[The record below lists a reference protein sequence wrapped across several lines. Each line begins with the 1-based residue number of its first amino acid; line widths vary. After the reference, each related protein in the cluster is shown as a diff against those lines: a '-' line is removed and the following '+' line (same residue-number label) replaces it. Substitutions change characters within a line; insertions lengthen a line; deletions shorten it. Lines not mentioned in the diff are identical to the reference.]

1 LSNLDKPQRL
11 RFLYQAACAI
21 SEKLNL
27 DEVLQQLMTLA
38 HQHFDPDAVSVALVE
53 KDGRLIFRA
62 ASGKSAKEII
72 GLRMAPG
79 AGIVGWVAQHGES
92 LWVPDAYADAR
103 FYREADQ
110 QTGFLTQAILA
121 APVKLGN
128 QTLAVVEMLNPQA
141 TDNLEENLEMLT
153 TLAALAA
160 RPIQNAQLFEQVQH
174 AEARYESLF
183 EQNFDPIVI
192 IDHAGNL
199 LECNQAAKLLLALPF
214 DAASAF
220 DLTRLNLSH
229 EDFEALK
236 QRLISGEV
244 IIRELESP
252 GLTGNSRILEVY
264 LSYLADYPADG
275 AYQWIAHDIT
285 DRVALEEMRQNLSHM
300 IVHDLRAPL
309 GSILNSL
316 ELLLTIW
323 EERDFTMPTEQVIK
337 IGLRSAH
344 RMERLIST
352 ILDTARLQSNERT
365 LALSLI
371 VVPDLIEETLEV
383 VQPAVERRQQHIFTH
398 LAPDLPAIEADPDLL
413 RRVLIN
419 ILTNAIKYIQDGGVI
434 DMTVT
439 ANPDAMRFV
448 VSDNGPGIP
457 TEDQPHIFDT
467 FFRGRAA
474 QTDGAGLGLA
484 FCKLA
489 VEAHGGKIWLESEVG
504 KGTAFSFTIPRQIA
518 DRESLGQRET

>member
-1 LSNLDKPQRL
+1 MSNLDKHQRL
-11 RFLYQAACAI
+11 RFLYRAACAI

-62 ASGKSAKEII
+62 ASGKSAREII

-79 AGIVGWVAQHGES
+79 SGIVGWVAQHGEA
-92 LWVPDAYADAR
+92 LWVPDAYSDPR
-103 FYREADQ
+103 FYREADR
-110 QTGFLTQAILA
+110 QTGFLTKAILA
-121 APVKLGN
+121 APVKYGN
-128 QTLAVVEMLNPQA
+128 QILAVVEMLNPQA
-141 TDNLEENLEMLT
+141 TDDLDANQEMLT
-153 TLAALAA
+153 MLAALAA

-183 EQNFDPIVI
+183 EQNFDPIII

-199 LECNQAAKLLLALPF
+199 LESNQAAKLLLSLPF
-214 DAASAF
+214 GAVSFF
-220 DLTRLNLSH
+220 DLKMLNLLH
-229 EDFEALK
+229 EDFDALK
-236 QRLISGEV
+236 QRLIFGEV
-244 IIRELESP
+244 IVREFEIP
-252 GLTGNSRILEVY
+252 GANETPRILDMY
-264 LSYLADYPADG
+264 LSYLPDYPPDG

-323 EERDFTMPTEQVIK
+323 QERDFSLPTEQVIK

-352 ILDTARLQSNERT
+352 ILDTARLQSNEKT
-365 LALSLI
+365 LALSLVI
-371 VVPDLIEETLEV
+371 VPDLIAEALEV
-383 VQPAVERRQQHIFTH
+383 VQSAAERRQQCISTH
-398 LAPDLPAIEADPDLL
+398 LAPDLPTFDADSDLL

-419 ILTNAIKYIQDGGVI
+419 ILSNAVKYTQDGGVI
-434 DMTVT
+434 EITVT
-439 ANPDAMRFV
+439 AEPEETRFV
-448 VSDNGPGIP
+448 IRDNGPGIP
-457 TEDQPHIFDT
+457 SEDQSHIFET
-467 FFRGRAA
+467 FFRGRVARA
-474 QTDGAGLGLA
+474 EGAGLGLA

-504 KGTAFSFTIPRQIA
+504 KGTAFYFTIPRQIVGGNSS
-518 DRESLGQRET
+518 D

>member
-1 LSNLDKPQRL
+1 MSNLDKPQRL

-27 DEVLQQLMTLA
+27 DEVLQQLMTLT
-38 HQHFDPDAVSVALVE
+38 HQHFQPDAVSVALVE
-53 KDGRLIFRA
+53 KDGSMIFRA

-79 AGIVGWVAQHGES
+79 SGIVGWVAQHGEP

-110 QTGFLTQAILA
+110 KTGFYTKAILA
-121 APVKLGN
+121 APVRFGE
-128 QTLAVVEMLNPQA
+128 QTLAVVEMLNPKA
-141 TDNLEENLEMLT
+141 SDNLDENQEMLT

-160 RPIQNAQLFEQVQH
+160 RPIQNAQLFEQVQRT
-174 AEARYESLF
+174 EARYENLF
-183 EQNFDPIVI
+183 EENFDPIII
-192 IDHAGNL
+192 IDDEGNL
-199 LECNQAAKLLLALPF
+199 LESNQAAKLLLALPP
-214 DAASAF
+214 AAAPTF
-220 DLTRLNLSH
+220 DLKMLNLSR

-236 QRLISGEV
+236 QRLTLGEV
-244 IIRELESP
+244 IVREFDSP
-252 GLTGNSRILEVY
+252 GTDGNRRNLEMY
-264 LSYLADYPADG
+264 FSHLPDYPPDG

-323 EERDFTMPTEQVIK
+323 QDHDFTLPAEQVIK

-352 ILDTARLQSNERT
+352 ILDTARLQSNEKT
-365 LALSLI
+365 LALSTI
-371 VVPDLIEETLEV
+371 AIPDIIAETLEV
-383 VQPAVERRQQHIFTH
+383 VQSAAKKRQQHIFTR
-398 LAPDLPAIEADPDLL
+398 LVPDLPAIEADPDLL

-419 ILTNAIKYIQDGGVI
+419 IVSNAIKYIQDGGVI
-434 DMTVT
+434 EVNVT
-439 ANPDAMRFV
+439 EEAEETLFI
-448 VSDNGPGIP
+448 VSDNGPGISA
-457 TEDQPHIFDT
+457 EDQVHIFDT
-467 FFRGRAA
+467 FFRGKTRQAE
-474 QTDGAGLGLA
+474 GAGLGLA

-489 VEAHGGKIWLESEVG
+489 VEAHGGKIWLKSEVG
-504 KGTAFSFTIPRQIA
+504 KGATFYFTIPHQIA
-518 DRESLGQRET
+518 GGNSSD